1 MLPRDH
7 RLGTTPEPN
16 LLDHLA
22 AAGRRAPDGALA
34 AAAGLGLVAAILPPI
49 LWPAWWLLALPGAA
63 AAGFGLW
70 GIADRTGTEWRATEQ
85 RRNAGQAAAVAG
97 GLAAAAGLVAAVL
110 FVLGMVYVA
119 LAGVIH

>member
-7 RLGTTPEPN
+7 RLGATPEPT
-16 LLDHLA
+16 LLDLLA
-22 AAGRRAPDGALA
+22 AAGRRAPDGLLV
-34 AAAGLGLVAAILPPI
+34 AAAGVGLVAAVLPPL
-49 LWPAWWLLALPGAA
+49 LWPAGWLVMLAGGA

-70 GIADRTGTEWRATEQ
+70 GIADRTGAEWRSAE
-85 RRNAGQAAAVAG
+85 RRSAGQAAAVLG

-119 LAGVIH
+119 LSGVIH